1 MNRLKAWLRASFGLS
16 RRETRAFLI
25 LLPLMLI
32 SIYLIP
38 AYRHYKAN
46 QKQDFSRE
54 TKQLDSLL
62 AYWKWE
68 EKKDSATQIVEH
80 TLFTFNPNTATH
92 EELIQIGFPTYLAN
106 RIENYRSKNGRFTIK
121 SDLLKIYGMDS
132 AVYNRLYAYIDL
144 PTEKLT
150 YKPEER
156 TPKETA
162 TVKTVE
168 PFDVNLADTTQL
180 IRIYGIGPKLSQRI
194 IKYRNQ
200 LGGFITL
207 NQIEEVYGLDSTVIK
222 ELKQNIF
229 IAENFEPSK
238 ISINSATEKELA
250 AHPYIKY
257 ALAKAIATYRFQ
269 HGNFIAVEDLKKIAS
284 VDETSYN
291 RIKPYLSL
299 NP

>member
-1 MNRLKAWLRASFGLS
+1 MNRLKAWLRAFFGLS

-38 AYRHYKAN
+38 VYRHYKA
-46 QKQDFSRE
+46 KQQRDFSRE

-62 AYWKWE
+62 AYWKWDV
-68 EKKDSATQIVEH
+68 KNDSSTQIVEH
-80 TLFTFNPNTATH
+80 TLFTFNPNTATK
-92 EELIQIGFPTYLAN
+92 EELIQLGFPTNLAN
-106 RIENYRSKNGRFTIK
+106 RIDNYRSKKGRFSIK

-132 AVYNRLYAYIDL
+132 TFYNLLYSFIDL
-144 PTEKLT
+144 PA
-150 YKPEER
+150 ER
-156 TPKETA
+156 ITNITDVKTPKETV
-162 TVKTVE
+162 TPKTIQ
-168 PFDVNLADTTQL
+168 PFDVNQADTSQL

-200 LGGFITL
+200 LGGFISL
-207 NQIEEVYGLDSTVIK
+207 DQVEEVYGLDTAVIK

-229 IAENFEPSK
+229 IAENFEPAK

-257 ALAKAIATYRFQ
+257 PLAKAIATYRFQ
-269 HGNFIAVEDLKKIAS
+269 HGNFTSVEDLKKIAS
-284 VDETSYN
+284 VDETFYN

>member
-1 MNRLKAWLRASFGLS
+1 MNRLKAWLRAFFGLS

-38 AYRHYKAN
+38 AYRHYQAN

-68 EKKDSATQIVEH
+68 EKKDSATQIVEY
-80 TLFTFNPNTATH
+80 TLFTFNPNTVTK
-92 EELIQIGFPTYLAN
+92 EELIQLGFPTNLAN
-106 RIENYRSKNGRFTIK
+106 RIDNYRSKKGRFTIK

-132 AVYNRLYAYIDL
+132 TFYNLLYSHIDL
-144 PTEKLT
+144 PAERLANIN
-150 YKPEER
+150 EVR
-156 TPKETA
+156 TPKETV
-162 TVKTVE
+162 TVKVME
-168 PFDVNLADTTQL
+168 PFDINLADTTHL

-200 LGGFITL
+200 LGGFSSL
-207 NQIEEVYGLDSTVIK
+207 DQVEEVYGLDTAVIK

-257 ALAKAIATYRFQ
+257 PLAKAIATYRFQ
-269 HGNFIAVEDLKKIAS
+269 HGNFTSVEDLKKIAS
-284 VDETSYN
+284 VDEPFFN

>member
-1 MNRLKAWLRASFGLS
+1 MNRLKAWLRAFFGLS

-38 AYRHYKAN
+38 VYRHYKAK
-46 QKQDFSRE
+46 QQQDFSRE

-68 EKKDSATQIVEH
+68 EKKDSAKQIVEH
-80 TLFTFNPNTATH
+80 TLFTFNPNSATR
-92 EELIQIGFPTYLAN
+92 EELIQLGFPANLAS
-106 RIENYRSKNGRFTIK
+106 RIDNYRSKNGRFTIK
-121 SDLLKIYGMDS
+121 ADLLRIYGMDS
-132 AVYNRLYAYIDL
+132 AVYNRLYSYIDL
-144 PTEKLT
+144 PTERVTKKTEVKAL
-150 YKPEER
+150 
-156 TPKETA
+156 KEVA
-162 TVKTVE
+162 TVKKVE

-180 IRIYGIGPKLSQRI
+180 IRIYGIGSKLSQRI

-200 LGGFITL
+200 LGGFVSL
-207 NQIEEVYGLDSTVIK
+207 DQLAEVYGLDTVVIK

-229 IAENFEPSK
+229 IDENFQPAK

-257 ALAKAIATYRFQ
+257 PLAKAIATYRFQ
-269 HGNFIAVEDLKKIAS
+269 HGNFTSVEDLKKIAS
-284 VDETSYN
+284 VDETFYN

>member
-1 MNRLKAWLRASFGLS
+1 MNRLKAWLRAFFGLS

-38 AYRHYKAN
+38 VYRHYKA
-46 QKQDFSRE
+46 KQQRDFSRE

-62 AYWKWE
+62 AYWKWDV
-68 EKKDSATQIVEH
+68 KNDSSTQIVEH
-80 TLFTFNPNTATH
+80 TLFTFNPNTATK
-92 EELIQIGFPTYLAN
+92 EELIQLGFPTNLAN
-106 RIENYRSKNGRFTIK
+106 RIDNYRSKKGRFSIK

-132 AVYNRLYAYIDL
+132 TFYNLLYSFIDL
-144 PTEKLT
+144 PA
-150 YKPEER
+150 ER
-156 TPKETA
+156 IANNTNVKTPKETV
-162 TVKTVE
+162 TLKTKE
-168 PFDVNLADTTQL
+168 PFDVNQADTSQL

-200 LGGFITL
+200 LGGFISL
-207 NQIEEVYGLDSTVIK
+207 DQVEEVYGLDTAVIK

-229 IAENFEPSK
+229 IAENFEPAK

-257 ALAKAIATYRFQ
+257 PLAKAIATYRFQ
-269 HGNFIAVEDLKKIAS
+269 HGNFTSVEDLKKIAS
-284 VDETSYN
+284 VDETFYN

>member
-1 MNRLKAWLRASFGLS
+1 MNRLKAWLRAFFGLS

-25 LLPLMLI
+25 LLPLMLF
-32 SIYLIP
+32 SIYFIP
-38 AYRHYKAN
+38 AYRHYRAN
-46 QKQDFSRE
+46 QEQDFSKE

-68 EKKDSATQIVEH
+68 EKKDSATQIVPY
-80 TLFTFNPNTATH
+80 TLFKFNPNTATR
-92 EELIQIGFPTYLAN
+92 EELIQLGFPTFLAS
-106 RIENYRSKNGRFTIK
+106 RLYKYRSKNGRFTVK
-121 SDLLKIYGMDS
+121 SDVLKIYGMDS
-132 AVYNRLYAYIDL
+132 MLYNHLYSYIDL
-144 PTEKLT
+144 PTERLT

-162 TVKTVE
+162 TVKIIE

-180 IRIYGIGPKLSQRI
+180 IRIYGIGSKLSQRI

-200 LGGFITL
+200 LGGFISL
-207 NQIEEVYGLDSTVIK
+207 DQLDEVYGLDTVVIK

-229 IAENFEPSK
+229 VAGNFQPTK

-257 ALAKAIATYRFQ
+257 PLARAIATYRFQ
-269 HGNFIAVEDLKKIAS
+269 HGNFTAVEDIKKIVS
-284 VDETSYN
+284 VDEPFYN
-291 RIKPYLSL
+291 KIKPYLSL

>member
-1 MNRLKAWLRASFGLS
+1 MNRLKAWLRAFFGLS

-38 AYRHYKAN
+38 VYRHYQAN
-46 QKQDFSRE
+46 QKQDFSKE

-68 EKKDSATQIVEH
+68 EKKDSATQIVEYR
-80 TLFTFNPNTATH
+80 LFTFNPNTATR
-92 EELIQIGFPTYLAN
+92 EELIQLGFPTYLAS
-106 RIENYRSKNGRFTIK
+106 RIDNYRSKRGRFTIK

-132 AVYNRLYAYIDL
+132 ALYNRLYSYIDL
-144 PTEKLT
+144 PAERLTNKTEVKA
-150 YKPEER
+150 
-156 TPKETA
+156 PKEVA
-162 TVKTVE
+162 TIKVIE

-180 IRIYGIGPKLSQRI
+180 IRIYGIGTKLSQRI

-207 NQIEEVYGLDSTVIK
+207 NQIEEVYGLDTTVIK

-229 IAENFEPSK
+229 IAENFEPAK
-238 ISINSATEKELA
+238 ISINTATEKELA

-257 ALAKAIATYRFQ
+257 PLAKAIATYRFQ
-269 HGNFIAVEDLKKIAS
+269 HGNFSSVEDLKKIAS
-284 VDETSYN
+284 VDETFYN

>member
-1 MNRLKAWLRASFGLS
+1 MNRIKAWLRAFFGLS

-32 SIYLIP
+32 TIYLIP

-68 EKKDSATQIVEH
+68 EKKDSATQTVEY
-80 TLFTFNPNTATH
+80 TLFKFNPNTATR
-92 EELIQIGFPTYLAN
+92 EELIQLGFPIYLAS
-106 RIENYRSKNGRFTIK
+106 RIDNYRSKNGRFTIK

-132 AVYNRLYAYIDL
+132 ILYNQLYSYIDL
-144 PTEKLT
+144 PADRLTNKTEENTRKEIAT
-150 YKPEER
+150 IKVIER
-156 TPKETA
+156 
-162 TVKTVE
+162 
-168 PFDVNLADTTQL
+168 FDVNLADTTQL
-180 IRIYGIGPKLSQRI
+180 VRIYGIGTKLSQRI

-200 LGGFITL
+200 LGGFISL
-207 NQIEEVYGLDSTVIK
+207 DQLKEVYGLDTVVIK

-229 IAENFEPSK
+229 IAENFQPAK

-257 ALAKAIATYRFQ
+257 PLAKAIATYRFQ
-269 HGNFIAVEDLKKIAS
+269 HGNFTAIEDLKKIAH
-284 VDETSYN
+284 VNETFYDK
-291 RIKPYLSL
+291 IKPYLSL